1 MAGAR
6 AVELRPDLPFGE
18 AAARTLEVRAQ
29 ELWEH
34 APRVLDTQDIEGVH
48 DMRVA
53 TRRLR
58 AVLEIYAVAF
68 PKADHRAVLREVK
81 TLADALGARRDPD
94 VRLEDLTR
102 IAEGMGEAEK
112 PGLDL
117 LAERIAAEQA
127 GANEI
132 VEEALAHAEE
142 AGLAARLRGLVDAAR
157 GSAGT

>member
-1 MAGAR
+1 MAAPR
-6 AVELRPDLPFGE
+6 PVELAPDLPFGE
-18 AAARTLEVRAQ
+18 AAARTLAVRAQ

-81 TLADALGARRDPD
+81 GLADALGARRDPD

-102 IAEGMGEAEK
+102 IAAGMSEAEK

-127 GANEI
+127 GANDV
-132 VEEALAHAEE
+132 VEEALARAEE
-142 AGLAARLRGLVDAAR
+142 AGLAARLRELVDAAR
-157 GSAGT
+157 RGTAA